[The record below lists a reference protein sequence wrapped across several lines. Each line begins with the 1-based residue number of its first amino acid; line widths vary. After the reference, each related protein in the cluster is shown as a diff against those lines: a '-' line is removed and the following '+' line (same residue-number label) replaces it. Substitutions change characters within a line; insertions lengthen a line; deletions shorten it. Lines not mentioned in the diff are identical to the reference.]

1 LSDGAGGIQ
10 SCNTFTYEC
19 GDTNLLTI
27 DSTLISI
34 NSSNVVFDS
43 SFIKTRTWDAF
54 GLTSTTVINSF
65 EITFGCS
72 AIYEYC
78 ITESGGAKRMG
89 QIMAT
94 WDGSGVVFTDNS
106 TPDLNSSTVDFIWK
120 VQKNGTSVELVA
132 NVLSGTWDA
141 LVAIRIIF

>member
-10 SCNTFTYEC
+10 SCTTFTYDC
-19 GDTNLLTI
+19 SDSIILTI
-27 DSTLISI
+27 
-34 NSSNVVFDS
+34 DS
-43 SFIKTRTWDAF
+43 SFIKVNT
-54 GLTSTTVINSF
+54 LTAGPLTGTTVIQTFGES
-65 EITFGCS
+65 FGCS

-106 TPDLNSSTVDFIWK
+106 TPDLNSSTADFIWK
-120 VQKNGTSVELVA
+120 VQKIGTSVELVA